1 MTKLGALAKAVKI
14 GISFFALQVKDN
26 IKGMATYRATEP
38 GSLIW

>member
-26 IKGMATYRATEP
+26 IIGMLHTHIQ
-38 GSLIW
+38 SLEV